1 MSSQRAPDWQTRSP
15 SASVRTREKVRVRRS
30 QRYSPSI
37 RRILSMADMSTQ
49 MLPADIYEKYP
60 VKITPSMRVQG

>member
-1 MSSQRAPDWQTRSP
+1 M
-15 SASVRTREKVRVRRS
+15 RRS

-49 MLPADIYEKYP
+49 MLPADIYKKDP
-60 VKITPSMRVQG
+60 VKITPSMRVQGRRMRTPEK